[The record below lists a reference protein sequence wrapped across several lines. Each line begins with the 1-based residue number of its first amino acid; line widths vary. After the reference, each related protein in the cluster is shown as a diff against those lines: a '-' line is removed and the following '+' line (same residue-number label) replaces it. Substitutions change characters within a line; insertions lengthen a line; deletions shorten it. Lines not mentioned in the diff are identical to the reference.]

1 MLHNHVTM
9 HNFDLLEF
17 CNHATFVDKDCQES
31 QVDSEKDF
39 SLNIHSLVEK
49 QSCSEAINDLS
60 SSVSARFRTKGL
72 SICSLAP
79 SHTVG
84 KDGVLHT
91 GPDLWNQP
99 RLTVIRTWIMDRW
112 YRKLT
117 QRKRVTAQVR
127 KRCRSSWHCLCLLQ
141 YEDSFEVKLCASSA
155 SRREGDGIT
164 TQTKTIET
172 GNPNLHREFKPQSA
186 SWWDFCETN
195 TPVKHSVK
203 PLFCDT
209 LVGHSCRT
217 LDSGAPARHST
228 QTLFRNTVAR
238 HFCKTLLLDAY

>member
-1 MLHNHVTM
+1 MIYH
-9 HNFDLLEF
+9 
-17 CNHATFVDKDCQES
+17 
-31 QVDSEKDF
+31 
-39 SLNIHSLVEK
+39 
-49 QSCSEAINDLS
+49 DLS
-60 SSVSARFRTKGL
+60 SSVSVRFKTKGL

-99 RLTVIRTWIMDRW
+99 RLTVVRTWIMDRW

-172 GNPNLHREFKPQSA
+172 GNPNLHRELKPQSA

-238 HFCKTLLLDAY
+238 HSCKTLLLDAY